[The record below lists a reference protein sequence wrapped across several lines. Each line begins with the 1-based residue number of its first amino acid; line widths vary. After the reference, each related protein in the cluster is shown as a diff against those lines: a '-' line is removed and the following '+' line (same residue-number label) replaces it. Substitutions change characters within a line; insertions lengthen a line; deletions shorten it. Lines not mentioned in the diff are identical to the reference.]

1 MNGMVFRP
9 RKRPVLRLAL
19 ALAAVTVFAFAT
31 GCVIWLRTH
40 IVPPNCEDPDTLALV
55 RKSLTG
61 RFGLPQSVTI
71 ENIQTLA
78 GGYVGFRFVCE
89 ASLGG
94 IDRHA
99 LTPGTDVP
107 GIVHYVSRL
116 TADRRGHEVSV
127 SIQPVL
133 IWERME

>member
-1 MNGMVFRP
+1 MSELFRP
-9 RKRPVLRLAL
+9 RRRPVLRWTLAL
-19 ALAAVTVFAFAT
+19 GACAIAVIAT
-31 GCVIWLRTH
+31 ASVVWLRVH
-40 IVPPNCEDPDTLALV
+40 VVPPDCQDPRTLALV

-71 ENIQTLA
+71 ETIQTLA

-89 ASLGG
+89 ANLGG

-99 LTPGTDVP
+99 LAPGTDIP
-107 GIVHYVSRL
+107 GTVHYVSRL
-116 TADRRGHEVSV
+116 TADGRGHEVSV

-133 IWERME
+133 IWERVQ